1 MAWRLDHLQ
10 DLLLIGAALIHCHY
24 INQSEFIIVLC
35 QPIRSEYLPILSP
48 GPSSRSLRLQ

>member
-24 INQSEFIIVLC
+24 INQSEFMFFFVSTN
-35 QPIRSEYLPILSP
+35 QK
-48 GPSSRSLRLQ
+48 